1 MALSENPAAE
11 GGPGL
16 TAVQRWA
23 ILACIV
29 LSGTLYSLA
38 ILVVSVLL
46 PQMQGSLSATQ
57 DQISWAMTFNILAT
71 AVVTP
76 MTGWLTA
83 RFGRRPV
90 MLWSTGGFTLATLGC
105 GLSDSLLT
113 MVLWR
118 IVQGGCGA
126 PLVPL
131 GQAVILDTFPR
142 EQHGK
147 VTAIFGMG
155 VVVGPV
161 IGPALGGYLA
171 ELYNWR
177 WAFYMIVPLGLMALL
192 GLALFLTDKGKE
204 DDARLDWTGFLAL
217 SVAVICL
224 QLMLSRGQR
233 QGWFESP
240 EIVIEAAMAVLAF
253 YVFAAHTFTARRP
266 FLNPKLLLDR
276 NYAVGLV
283 VVTIYGMLNF
293 TPMVLL
299 PPMLQDLLGFPDSA
313 IGLILGFRG
322 VGAVGG
328 FFAAMWLSKLDP
340 RVGMCLGYSMQAVSG
355 WFMAEFGLEITITD
369 VAIHSIFQ
377 GLAVGIIWVPLTV
390 ATFSTLDPRHL
401 AESSAVF
408 HLLRNLGSSVF
419 ISLSVTIV
427 IVTGAMNYA
436 DLTEF
441 INPFNELLRMP
452 EIMGGWSAAP
462 EGGLARLENEVARQ
476 AALIGYVNAFYLYSL
491 TSAAAVPL
499 ILLMRVKRRKAT

>member
-1 MALSENPAAE
+1 MAVSDHAAD
-11 GGPGL
+11 GGEAGL
-16 TAVQRWA
+16 TAIQRWA

-83 RFGRRPV
+83 RFGRRSV
-90 MLWSTGGFTLATLGC
+90 MLWCTFGFTAATLGC

-177 WAFYMIVPLGLMALL
+177 WAFYMIVPLGLAALF
-192 GLALFLTDKGKE
+192 GLMLFLTDKGKE
-204 DDARLDWTGFLAL
+204 ANARLDWTGFMAL
-217 SVAVICL
+217 SIAVICL

-233 QGWFESP
+233 HDWFDSP
-240 EIVIEAAMAVLAF
+240 EIIIEAAVAVLAF
-253 YVFAAHTFTARRP
+253 YIFIAHTFTAARP

-283 VVTIYGMLNF
+283 VVTVYGMLNF

-328 FFAAMWLSKLDP
+328 FFAAMWISKLDP

-355 WFMAEFGLEITITD
+355 WFMAGFDMDVTIAD
-369 VAIHSIFQ
+369 VAVHSIVQ

-390 ATFSTLDPRHL
+390 ATFSTLDPKYL
-401 AESSAVF
+401 AEGSAVF

-419 ISLSVTIV
+419 ISLSVMLV
-427 IVTGAMNYA
+427 IVTGAMSYA
-436 DLTEF
+436 GLTEF
-441 INPFNELLRMP
+441 ISPFNELLRMP
-452 EIMGGWSAAP
+452 GVMGGWNASP
-462 EGGLARLENEVARQ
+462 DGGLARLQSEVGRQ
-476 AALIGYVNAFYLYSL
+476 AAMIGYVNAFYLYSL

-499 ILLMRVKRRKAT
+499 ILLMRVRKRSS

>member
-11 GGPGL
+11 GGGGL
-16 TAVQRWA
+16 TAFQRWA
-23 ILACIV
+23 ILVCIV

-46 PQMQGSLSATQ
+46 PQMQGTLSATQ
-57 DQISWAMTFNILAT
+57 DQISWTMTFNILAT

-83 RFGRRPV
+83 RFGRRSV

-177 WAFYMIVPLGLMALL
+177 WAFYMIVPLGLVALL
-192 GLALFLTDKGKE
+192 GLALFLTDKGRE

-240 EIVIEAAMAVLAF
+240 EIVIEAAVAILAF
-253 YVFAAHTFTARRP
+253 YIFAAHTFTARRP

-355 WFMAEFGLEITITD
+355 WFMAEFRLEITITD

-419 ISLSVTIV
+419 ISLSVTVV

-441 INPFNELLRMP
+441 INPFNDLLQMP
-452 EIMGGWSAAP
+452 EVMGGWSTAP
-462 EGGLARLENEVARQ
+462 EGGLAQLENEVTRQ

-499 ILLMRVKRRKAT
+499 ILLMRVKPGASS